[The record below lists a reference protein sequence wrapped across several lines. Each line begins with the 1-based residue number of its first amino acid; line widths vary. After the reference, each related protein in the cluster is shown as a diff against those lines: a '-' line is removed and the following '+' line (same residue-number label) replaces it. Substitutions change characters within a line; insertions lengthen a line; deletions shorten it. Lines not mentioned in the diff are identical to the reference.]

1 MASCYVYEH
10 LEFRADIPGP
20 VAFALLYLE
29 RREIV
34 EKRSNSDEIV
44 NKCRYKTPHY
54 LDEVLERIVLGNHY
68 ALINGTFRP
77 IFLGLAQVSE
87 AQKSRFSNLSK

>member
-1 MASCYVYEH
+1 MATCYIYEH

-44 NKCRYKTPHY
+44 NWCLYETPQY
-54 LDEVLERIVLGNHY
+54 FDEDPERIVLGNHY

-77 IFLGLAQVSE
+77 IF
-87 AQKSRFSNLSK
+87 